1 MKDSLFSLVVFGFYI
16 GGFLLWIYGVA
27 AAFDNGNTFM
37 AVLNFVVFPIGIIYG
52 FIDFFF

>member
-1 MKDSLFSLVVFGFYI
+1 MKDNLLGFAFFGFYI
-16 GGFLLWIYGVA
+16 GSFLLWVYGIA

-37 AVLNFVVFPIGIIYG
+37 AVLNFVIFPVGIIYG